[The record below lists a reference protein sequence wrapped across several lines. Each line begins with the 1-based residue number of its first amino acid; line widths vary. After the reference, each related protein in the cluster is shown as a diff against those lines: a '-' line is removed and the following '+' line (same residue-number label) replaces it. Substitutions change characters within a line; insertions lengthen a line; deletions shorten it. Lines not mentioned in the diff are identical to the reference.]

1 MRIYTQSSEE
11 TMRARKLLMHWTGDG
26 YLSKEQYQ
34 SLEQDTVS
42 DLRTT
47 NIFLRLVLFFFTMI
61 AVAAAVG
68 LFFTMFLSRTSEQTI
83 GIFLL
88 IFAAV
93 SYTAAEFVVTQTRL
107 YRYGIEEALAVCSVA
122 FLCAGLDLFFFSG
135 IPYSPREIQLVIPAV
150 GAIASLWIWYR
161 FNLWYA
167 FPAAMIFAASLPAY
181 WTPSHSAQHVFIAVL
196 YAAGLI
202 CIAPIRSRHR
212 FDTLEDAYSL
222 SEAFLWLGIYLVF
235 NLKIY
240 LVFNLKISDFSL
252 LSYWGSPTRFTSGFA
267 GPFYWTTWV
276 LIWCLP
282 PLILARGVRQKD
294 RFILAVGAIT
304 AVLTLVTNKPYLGWQ
319 RHTWDPML
327 LGIALTGV
335 ALLIRRWLA
344 LGPDGVRHGFTA
356 ARLSGNDK
364 HAMSIGSSVLGLIT
378 PQSITPPPQ
387 PTNPDFRFGGGG
399 SGGGGASGDF

>member
-1 MRIYTQSSEE
+1 VRIYTESSEE
-11 TMRARKLLMHWTGDG
+11 TLRARKLLTQWTGDG
-26 YLSKEQYQ
+26 FLSKQQYQ
-34 SLEQDTVS
+34 RLEQDTVS
-42 DLRTT
+42 DLRIT
-47 NIFLRLVLFFFTMI
+47 NIFLRLVLFFFTVI
-61 AVAAAVG
+61 GVAAAVA
-68 LFFTMFLSRTSEQTI
+68 LFFTIFLSRPSQQTT

-93 SYTAAEFVVTQTRL
+93 SYTAAEVAVTQARL

-122 FLCAGLDLFFFSG
+122 FLCVGLDLLFFSG
-135 IPYSPREIQLVIPAV
+135 IPHSSREIQFAVPAV

-167 FPAAMIFAASLPAY
+167 FPAAMIFAIFLPGY
-181 WTPSHSAQHVFIAVL
+181 WTTSHSAQHVFISVL

-202 CIAPIRSRHR
+202 CIVPIRSRHR

-222 SEAFLWLGIYLVF
+222 SEAFLWLGLYLI
-235 NLKIY
+235 L
-240 LVFNLKISDFSL
+240 NLKISDFNL

-267 GPFYWTTWV
+267 GSFYWTTWV

-282 PLILARGVRQKD
+282 PLILSRGVRQKD
-294 RFILAVGAIT
+294 RLIIAVGAIT

-319 RHTWDPML
+319 RHTWDPIL

-335 ALLIRRWLA
+335 ALFLRRWLA
-344 LGPDGVRHGFTA
+344 LGPGGVRHGFTA
-356 ARLSGNDK
+356 ARLSGKDK
-364 HAMSIGSSVLGLIT
+364 HAMSVGSAVLGLLT
-378 PQSITPPPQ
+378 PQSITPTPQ
-387 PTNPDFRFGGGG
+387 PPNPDLRFGGGG